1 MVLFSAMFKNM
12 LISMRGITMKK
23 IIYVC
28 DKCKKELKRTDVVQ
42 YVSQIV
48 DCGDA
53 VKKETL
59 ELCKEC
65 DAALREMFST
75 FLSDISD
82 STNNKSND
90 DVHSEEKPKLFRA
103 PKDDVKPKLL
113 KEDSEPIKE
122 VPRKSG
128 PLTPAETNIMLRM
141 NEEGKSPQEIAAKL
155 GRTTR
160 GICRSLT
167 CAMNKKV
174 KEQLLAED
182 NESNKKT
189 RKESDLSAEG
199 KKFDIPG
206 ILALARA
213 GWTPR
218 QIAGEHHCEVDEITE
233 ILSTY
238 RKK

>member
-1 MVLFSAMFKNM
+1 
-12 LISMRGITMKK
+12 MKK

-53 VKKETL
+53 AKKETL

-65 DAALREMFST
+65 DAALREMFNA
-75 FLSDISD
+75 FLSEMPD
-82 STNNKSND
+82 STNNVTES
-90 DVHSEEKPKLFRA
+90 SGEIPKLFRA
-103 PKDDVKPKLL
+103 PKDDMKPKLL
-113 KEDSEPIKE
+113 KEDSEPERE
-122 VPRKSG
+122 VPLKSG
-128 PLTPAETNIMLRM
+128 QLTPAETNIMLRM
-141 NEEGKSPQEIAAKL
+141 NEEGKTPEEIAAKL

-167 CAMNKKV
+167 CAMNRKA
-174 KEQLLAED
+174 KEQLLAEE
-182 NESNKKT
+182 NGLNKKT
-189 RKESDLSAEG
+189 RKESDLSAED

-206 ILALARA
+206 IIALAKA

-218 QIAGEHHCEVDEITE
+218 QIAGEHHCKVDEITE

>member
-1 MVLFSAMFKNM
+1 MVLFSAMFKNT

-48 DCGDA
+48 DCGDTA
-53 VKKETL
+53 KKETL

-65 DAALREMFST
+65 DNALRALFNT
-75 FLSDISD
+75 YLSEVSD
-82 STNNKSND
+82 SVDNATES
-90 DVHSEEKPKLFRA
+90 SEEKPKLFRA
-103 PKDDVKPKLL
+103 PKDDMKPKLL
-113 KEDSEPIKE
+113 KEGSEPEKE

-141 NEEGKSPQEIAAKL
+141 NEEGKTPEEIAAKL

-174 KEQLLAED
+174 KEQLLTE
-182 NESNKKT
+182 ENKLNKET
-189 RKESDLSAEG
+189 RKESDLGAEG
-199 KKFDIPG
+199 KKFDIQG
-206 ILALARA
+206 ILALAKA

-218 QIAGEHHCEVDEITE
+218 QIAGEHHCKVDEITE

>member
-1 MVLFSAMFKNM
+1 
-12 LISMRGITMKK
+12 MKK

-53 VKKETL
+53 AKKETL

-65 DAALREMFST
+65 DTALREMFNA
-75 FLSDISD
+75 FLSEMSD
-82 STNNKSND
+82 STNNVTES
-90 DVHSEEKPKLFRA
+90 SGEKPKLLRA
-103 PKDDVKPKLL
+103 PKDGMKPKLL
-113 KEDSEPIKE
+113 KEDSEPEKE
-122 VPRKSG
+122 VPLKSG

-141 NEEGKSPQEIAAKL
+141 NEEGKTPEEIAAKL

-167 CAMNKKV
+167 CAMNRKA
-174 KEQLLAED
+174 KEQLLAEE
-182 NESNKKT
+182 NGSNKKT

-206 ILALARA
+206 IIALAKA

-218 QIAGEHHCEVDEITE
+218 QIAGEHNCKVDEITE

>member
-1 MVLFSAMFKNM
+1 M
-12 LISMRGITMKK
+12 TMKK

-28 DKCKKELKRTDVVQ
+28 DKCKKELRRTDVVQ
-42 YVSQIV
+42 YVSQII

-65 DAALREMFST
+65 DNAIRELFST
-75 FLSDISD
+75 YLSEVSD
-82 STNNKSND
+82 STNNVAES
-90 DVHSEEKPKLFRA
+90 SEEKPKLFRA
-103 PKDDVKPKLL
+103 PKDNMKPKLL
-113 KEDSEPIKE
+113 KEDLEPTKE

-128 PLTPAETNIMLRM
+128 SLTPAETNIMLRM
-141 NEEGKSPQEIAAKL
+141 NEEGKTPEEIAAKL

-167 CAMNKKV
+167 CALNREKKEKIL
-174 KEQLLAED
+174 KEK
-182 NESNKKT
+182 NESNKET
-189 RKESDLSAEG
+189 RKESDLSADG

-218 QIAGEHHCEVDEITE
+218 QIAGEHHCKVDEITE

>member
-1 MVLFSAMFKNM
+1 
-12 LISMRGITMKK
+12 MKK

-28 DKCKKELKRTDVVQ
+28 DKCKKEFKRDEVVQ
-42 YVSQIV
+42 YAAQILY
-48 DCGDA
+48 CGDA
-53 VKKETL
+53 VKKENL

-65 DAALREMFST
+65 DYAFKKLVSTYFS
-75 FLSDISD
+75 DAD
-82 STNNKSND
+82 NSTKEST
-90 DVHSEEKPKLFRA
+90 EEKPTLLMA
-103 PKDDVKPKLL
+103 PKDNVKPKLL
-113 KEDSEPIKE
+113 KEDTEPTKE

-128 PLTPAETNIMLRM
+128 ALTPAETNIMLRM
-141 NEEGKSPQEIAAKL
+141 NEEGKTPEDIAAKL

-167 CAMNKKV
+167 CALNR
-174 KEQLLAED
+174 KEKEKMLAE
-182 NESNKKT
+182 ENKLNDEI

-199 KKFDIPG
+199 KKLDVRG

-218 QIAGEHHCEVDEITE
+218 QIAGEHHCKVDEITE

>member
-1 MVLFSAMFKNM
+1 
-12 LISMRGITMKK
+12 MKK

-53 VKKETL
+53 AKKETL

-65 DAALREMFST
+65 DAALREMFNA
-75 FLSDISD
+75 FLSEMPD
-82 STNNKSND
+82 STNNVTES
-90 DVHSEEKPKLFRA
+90 SGEKPKLFRA
-103 PKDDVKPKLL
+103 PKDDMKPKLL
-113 KEDSEPIKE
+113 KEDSEPEKE
-122 VPRKSG
+122 VPLKSG

-141 NEEGKSPQEIAAKL
+141 NEEGKTPEEIATKL

-167 CAMNKKV
+167 CAMNRKA
-174 KEQLLAED
+174 KEQLLAEE
-182 NESNKKT
+182 NGLNKKT

-199 KKFDIPG
+199 KEFDIPG
-206 ILALARA
+206 IIALAKA

-218 QIAGEHHCEVDEITE
+218 QIAGEHHCKVDEITE

-238 RKK
+238 SKK

>member
-1 MVLFSAMFKNM
+1 
-12 LISMRGITMKK
+12 MKK

-28 DKCKKELKRTDVVQ
+28 DKCKKEFKKDEVVQ
-42 YVSQIV
+42 YAAQILY
-48 DCGDA
+48 CGDA

-65 DAALREMFST
+65 DYAFKTLVSTYFS
-75 FLSDISD
+75 
-82 STNNKSND
+82 STDNSVKESAED
-90 DVHSEEKPKLFRA
+90 KPKLFRA

-113 KEDSEPIKE
+113 KEDVEPTKE
-122 VPRKSG
+122 VPRKSSA
-128 PLTPAETNIMLRM
+128 LTPAETNIMLRM
-141 NEEGKSPQEIAAKL
+141 HDEGKTPEEIAAKL

-167 CAMNKKV
+167 CALNRKEKEKMLAEENGMNK
-174 KEQLLAED
+174 E
-182 NESNKKT
+182 T
-189 RKESDLSAEG
+189 GKESGLSAES

-206 ILALARA
+206 ILALAKA

-218 QIAGEHHCEVDEITE
+218 QIAGEHNCTTDEVTE
-233 ILSTY
+233 IISKY

>member
-1 MVLFSAMFKNM
+1 
-12 LISMRGITMKK
+12 MKK

-28 DKCKKELKRTDVVQ
+28 DKCKKELKRIDVVQ

-53 VKKETL
+53 AKKETL

-65 DAALREMFST
+65 DAALREIFSA
-75 FLSDISD
+75 FLSEASD
-82 STNNKSND
+82 STSNAIES
-90 DVHSEEKPKLFRA
+90 SEEKPKLLRA
-103 PKDDVKPKLL
+103 PKDGMKPKLL
-113 KEDSEPIKE
+113 KEDSEPEKE

-128 PLTPAETNIMLRM
+128 SLTPAETNIMLRM
-141 NEEGKSPQEIAAKL
+141 NEEGKTPEEIAAKL

-160 GICRSLT
+160 GIYRSLT

-174 KEQLLAED
+174 KEQLLSE
-182 NESNKKT
+182 ENKLNKET

-218 QIAGEHHCEVDEITE
+218 QIAGEHHCTVDEITE

>member
-1 MVLFSAMFKNM
+1 
-12 LISMRGITMKK
+12 MKK

-53 VKKETL
+53 AKKETL

-65 DAALREMFST
+65 DAALREMFNA
-75 FLSDISD
+75 FLSEMSD
-82 STNNKSND
+82 STNNVTES
-90 DVHSEEKPKLFRA
+90 SGEKPKLLRA
-103 PKDDVKPKLL
+103 PKDGMKPKLL
-113 KEDSEPIKE
+113 KEDSEPEKE
-122 VPRKSG
+122 IPLKSG

-141 NEEGKSPQEIAAKL
+141 NEEGKTPEEIAAKL
-155 GRTTR
+155 GRTAR

-167 CAMNKKV
+167 CAMNRKA
-174 KEQLLAED
+174 KEQLLAEE
-182 NESNKKT
+182 NGLNKKT
-189 RKESDLSAEG
+189 RKESDLSAED

-206 ILALARA
+206 IIALAKA

-218 QIAGEHHCEVDEITE
+218 QIAGEHHCKVDEITE

>member
-1 MVLFSAMFKNM
+1 
-12 LISMRGITMKK
+12 MKK

-28 DKCKKELKRTDVVQ
+28 DKCKKEFKRDEVVQ
-42 YVSQIV
+42 YAAQILY
-48 DCGDA
+48 CGDA
-53 VKKETL
+53 VKKENL

-65 DAALREMFST
+65 DYDFKKLVSTYFSDT
-75 FLSDISD
+75 GN
-82 STNNKSND
+82 STEEST
-90 DVHSEEKPKLFRA
+90 EEKPTLFRA
-103 PKDDVKPKLL
+103 PKDNVKPKLL
-113 KEDSEPIKE
+113 KEDSEPTKE

-141 NEEGKSPQEIAAKL
+141 NEEGKTPEEIAAKL

-167 CAMNKKV
+167 CALNRKEKEKMLVEENKLND
-174 KEQLLAED
+174 E
-182 NESNKKT
+182 T
-189 RKESDLSAEG
+189 RKESGLSAEG

-206 ILALARA
+206 ILTLARA

-218 QIAGEHHCEVDEITE
+218 QIAGEHHCTVDEITE